1 MSPETNTNAQRLS
14 VISHLLLSACDMV
27 AQDFLI
33 FPAVSYWE
41 SRYPQRTRALV
52 FFISFSA
59 YSFEYLEYFRRKL
72 TKDTSAHDA
81 RTHGGVTVVQIV
93 AKMACDTPQAA
104 TTAQRRTAS
113 AADQKELLDLAR
125 KMGMTVLYAK
135 DASIAGMKQENG
147 GEGKCRAQRRW
158 SCPESDAS
166 TKPRKTEASTS
177 PQIAHSVVSCDAC
190 LEPNPVLQGN
200 LAARRNIKLA
210 PHLRSDGPANKAPFE
225 QRLGGYGPAPQ
236 PRTNKASSE
245 HRPLPL
251 KMSLAS
257 QFFHIIIF
265 LFALSKNF
273 VLAPMQ
279 LFVALCS
286 SQPPWCPTSPGS
298 PKGRHIEQH
307 HLRGLVH
314 GKLYS
319 PQWLAFEA
327 LEAFSTDPTNL

>member
-1 MSPETNTNAQRLS
+1 
-14 VISHLLLSACDMV
+14 
-27 AQDFLI
+27 
-33 FPAVSYWE
+33 
-41 SRYPQRTRALV
+41 
-52 FFISFSA
+52 
-59 YSFEYLEYFRRKL
+59 
-72 TKDTSAHDA
+72 
-81 RTHGGVTVVQIV
+81 
-93 AKMACDTPQAA
+93 MACDTPQAA
-104 TTAQRRTAS
+104 TTAHRRTAS

-125 KMGMTVLYAK
+125 KMGLTVLYAK
-135 DASIAGMKQENG
+135 DTSIAGVKQENG
-147 GEGKCRAQRRW
+147 GEGECRKKQSGRAQRRW

-166 TKPRKTEASTS
+166 TKPRNTEASTS
-177 PQIAHSVVSCDAC
+177 PQFPPSLVSCDAC
-190 LEPNPVLQGN
+190 LEPNPVVRGN
-200 LAARRNIKLA
+200 LPARRNIKIA
-210 PHLRSDGPANKAPFE
+210 PHLHCDGPAKKASFE
-225 QRLGGYGPAPQ
+225 QPLGGYGPAPQ
-236 PRTNKASSE
+236 PRTIQVSSE

-286 SQPPWCPTSPGS
+286 SQPPWCPTSPSS
-298 PKGRHIEQH
+298 PEGRHIEQH